1 MSESDRREKI
11 SVVPMFQSLELPLRQ
26 ELSDI
31 LIEVSTERVME
42 SGDVLYE
49 RDDEEGNTG
58 AILVE
63 GLLEIRGD
71 DDHLI
76 EVSAPDLVGEIQQFN
91 EFGQRTATVTA
102 KTEAVVLEFPWHEFV
117 SRLNER
123 ATISDTDRTEVKK
136 VLATFA
142 GERLKELTD

>member
-1 MSESDRREKI
+1 MSESNRREKI
-11 SVVPMFQSLELPLRQ
+11 SVVPMFQTLELPLRQ

-71 DDHLI
+71 DDHLL

-117 SRLNER
+117 LRLNER